1 MLCNSQQMDIK
12 ARSIFEW
19 TSLEFDTS
27 DTNNNNDN
35 FTMRSIVIIAFV
47 AAFLF
52 AASEAAPNTKDQ
64 CAVSIP
70 GQHIGRQNFNE
81 PVPGTILGVPA

>member
-1 MLCNSQQMDIK
+1 MDIK

-19 TSLEFDTS
+19 TSLELDTS

-35 FTMRSIVIIAFV
+35 FTMRSIVIVAFV

-70 GQHIGRQNFNE
+70 GQHNGRQNFNE
-81 PVPGTILGVPA
+81 PVPGSILGVPA